1 MEGLFG
7 QDFEINISKSKPDV
21 KTLVSKTKKAKKET
35 DVEADAAKLLKSKK
49 LSLQERLSIIKENVL
64 KTLGRQI
71 DNVVVIRDL
80 GTFSAYID
88 KAIEKGIIAA
98 PQKAA
103 LPQNLELDENPH
115 LFNKMGIIPYQPH
128 QAPRGSIRMASSTL
142 PGLDGF
148 HRDAETSGK
157 HFLGQAR
164 AVTDLLDLDRGKCIE
179 FFDSTTMDN
188 YFRLLALGSVKELVE
203 GRRDVI
209 VHFGHYGSSFRAGAY
224 NMAQWL

>member
-1 MEGLFG
+1 M
-7 QDFEINISKSKPDV
+7 NIVLVKRSVRVRFPLSKSNTFQRTPENRELRMGNSESLKPSPL
-21 KTLVSKTKKAKKET
+21 TGHGRTETQAWRHAEIHEHGLVIK
-35 DVEADAAKLLKSKK
+35 
-49 LSLQERLSIIKENVL
+49 RLTEGNPH
-64 KTLGRQI
+64 GCMA
-71 DNVVVIRDL
+71 
-80 GTFSAYID
+80 GH
-88 KAIEKGIIAA
+88 IEIGIIAA
-98 PQKAA
+98 PQEAA

-115 LFNKMGIIPYQPH
+115 LFNKMGIIPYQSH